1 MFYFH
6 LFLDNRNGII
16 GRTIPEEG
24 RILFRKGSLVEYLLE
39 TENITKRYGAIL
51 AVDHVSLKI
60 KRGEIYGLIG
70 RNGAGKTTLLK
81 MLAGLARPTEGG
93 YRIFG
98 ESEEKTSRLRD
109 RIGVLIEAPGVFSS
123 LTILD
128 NMRIQALTLGM
139 KDDAFLKELIN
150 DVGLSNYTNRQVKKL
165 SMGMKQ
171 RLGIALA
178 LVGHPDLLLL
188 DEPINSLD
196 PQGIVEIRELIGNL
210 SKERNITI
218 LISSHILEELSKIA
232 TCYGILHEGRLVDE
246 FTHEELLRRC
256 RERIVI
262 RPSDTT
268 KASTVLEKMGITD
281 YKIMDQSEIQ
291 IFERLD
297 DSGNIVLELA
307 KNNIKTLGIEVK
319 NEALEDYYLSITGEG
334 TK

>member
-1 MFYFH
+1 M
-6 LFLDNRNGII
+6 D
-16 GRTIPEEG
+16 
-24 RILFRKGSLVEYLLE
+24 YLLE
-39 TENITKRYGAIL
+39 TDNITKKYGAIT
-51 AVDHVSLKI
+51 AVDHVTLKI

-81 MLAGLARPTEGG
+81 MLSGLAKPTEGG

-98 ESEEKTSRLRD
+98 ESEEKTAKLRD
-109 RIGVLIEAPGVFSS
+109 RIGVLIESPGLFPTLS
-123 LTILD
+123 IMD
-128 NMRIQALTLGM
+128 NMRIKALMMGI
-139 KDDAFLKELIN
+139 KDDAFLDELIT
-150 DVGLSNYTNRQVKKL
+150 DVGLTNYRNMQIKKL

-171 RLGIALA
+171 RLGIAIA

-196 PQGIVEIRELIGNL
+196 PQGIVEIRELIGRL

-218 LISSHILEELSKIA
+218 MISSHILEELSKIA

-246 FTHEELLRRC
+246 FTHQELLRRC

-262 RPSDTT
+262 RPSDVT
-268 KASTVLEKMGITD
+268 KTSTVLEKMGITD

-297 DSGNIVLELA
+297 DSGSIVLELA